1 MKEITHLFFDLG
13 GVCLTNA
20 WDHISR
26 EAAAEHF
33 RYDFQ
38 ASEER
43 HKIIVGKFEIGEA
56 SRKDYLDEAIYFTER
71 DFSEKQFV
79 AFMESQSKAHPKS
92 FEILEKLR
100 SQDKYMEISVLNN
113 ESLEL
118 NLYRIERFGLRN
130 YFTNFYSSCFLGIAK
145 PNLEIYRKVLQITQ
159 TPAERCL
166 LIDDRQPNVEAA
178 AKCGFQ
184 ILHLPN
190 VDKLEKKLAEMKII

>member
-1 MKEITHLFFDLG
+1 MKEISHLFFDLG

-33 RYDFQ
+33 QYDFQ

-43 HKIIVGKFEIGEA
+43 HKIIVEKFEIGEA
-56 SRKDYLDEAIYFTER
+56 SIKDYLNEAIFFRER
-71 DFSEKQFV
+71 DFSEKQFIE
-79 AFMESQSKAHPKS
+79 FMESQSKAHPRS

-100 SQDKYMEISVLNN
+100 SQNKYEISVLNN

-118 NLYRIERFGLRN
+118 NLYRIEKFGLRN
-130 YFTNFYSSCFLGIAK
+130 YFTNFYSSCFLGVAK

-159 TPAERCL
+159 TPADRCL
-166 LIDDRQPNVEAA
+166 LIDDREKNVEAA
-178 AKCGFQ
+178 AECGFQ
-184 ILHLPN
+184 ILHIPN
-190 VDKLEKKLAEMKII
+190 VDELEEKLIEKGLI

>member
-26 EAAAEHF
+26 EGAAEHF

-38 ASEER
+38 ESEER
-43 HKIIVGKFEIGEA
+43 HKIVVEKFEIGEA
-56 SRKDYLDEAIYFTER
+56 SRKDYLNEAIFFRER

-79 AFMESQSKAHPKS
+79 EFMESQSKAHPRS
-92 FEILEKLR
+92 FEILKKLR
-100 SQDKYMEISVLNN
+100 SQNKYSISVLNN

-118 NLYRIERFGLRN
+118 NLFRIEKFGLRN
-130 YFTNFYSSCFLGIAK
+130 YFTNFYSSCFLGVAK

-159 TPAERCL
+159 TPANRCL
-166 LIDDRQPNVEAA
+166 LIDDRPPNVEAA
-178 AKCGFQ
+178 AECGFQ

-190 VDKLEKKLAEMKII
+190 VDELGEKLVKKGLI

>member
-26 EAAAEHF
+26 EAAAELF

-38 ASEER
+38 ESEER
-43 HKIIVGKFEIGEA
+43 HKIIVGEFEIGEA
-56 SRKDYLDEAIYFTER
+56 SIKDYLNEAIFFKKR
-71 DFSEKQFV
+71 NFSEKEFV
-79 AFMESQSKAHPKS
+79 EFMENQSKAHPKS
-92 FEILEKLR
+92 FEALEKLR
-100 SQDKYMEISVLNN
+100 SQNRYNISVLNN
-113 ESLEL
+113 ESIEL
-118 NLYRIERFGLRN
+118 NLFRIEKFGLRN
-130 YFTNFYSSCFLGIAK
+130 YFTNFYSSCFLSVAK

-159 TPAERCL
+159 TPANQCL

-178 AKCGFQ
+178 AECGFQ

-190 VDKLEKKLAEMKII
+190 VDELEEKLVEKGLI

>member
-1 MKEITHLFFDLG
+1 MFFDLG

-26 EAAAEHF
+26 EGAAEHF

-38 ASEER
+38 ESEER
-43 HKIIVGKFEIGEA
+43 HKIVVEKFEIGEA
-56 SRKDYLDEAIYFTER
+56 SRKDYLNEAIFFRER

-79 AFMESQSKAHPKS
+79 EFMESQSKAHPRS
-92 FEILEKLR
+92 FEILKKLR
-100 SQDKYMEISVLNN
+100 SQNKYSISVLNN

-118 NLYRIERFGLRN
+118 NLFRIEKFGLRN
-130 YFTNFYSSCFLGIAK
+130 YFTNFYSSCFLGVAK

-159 TPAERCL
+159 TPANRCL
-166 LIDDRQPNVEAA
+166 LIDDRPPNVEAA
-178 AKCGFQ
+178 AECGFQ

-190 VDKLEKKLAEMKII
+190 VDELGEKLVKKGLI

>member
-1 MKEITHLFFDLG
+1 MKEVTHLFFDLG

-20 WDHISR
+20 WDHIAR

-33 RYDFQ
+33 GYDFQ

-43 HKIIVGKFEIGEA
+43 HIIIVKKFEIGEA
-56 SRKDYLDEAIYFTER
+56 TINDYLNETIFFR
-71 DFSEKQFV
+71 QRNFSEKQFV
-79 AFMESQSKAHPKS
+79 EFMESQSKAHPRS

-100 SQDKYMEISVLNN
+100 SRNKYEISALNN

-118 NLYRIERFGLRN
+118 NLYRIEKFNLRN
-130 YFTNFYSSCFLGIAK
+130 YFANFYSSCFLGVAK

-159 TPAERCL
+159 TLARRCL

-178 AKCGFQ
+178 AECGFQ

-190 VDKLEKKLAEMKII
+190 VNELEEKLIAKGLI

>member
-1 MKEITHLFFDLG
+1 MKEISHLFFDLG

-26 EAAAEHF
+26 EAAAELF

-43 HKIIVGKFEIGEA
+43 HKIIVEKFEIGEA
-56 SRKDYLDEAIYFTER
+56 SIKDYLNEAIFFRER
-71 DFSEKQFV
+71 DFSEKQFIE
-79 AFMESQSKAHPKS
+79 FMESQSKAHPRS
-92 FEILEKLR
+92 LEILEKLR
-100 SQDKYMEISVLNN
+100 SQNKYEISVLNN

-118 NLYRIERFGLRN
+118 NLFRIEKFGLRN
-130 YFTNFYSSCFLGIAK
+130 YFTNFYSSCFLGVAK
-145 PNLEIYRKVLQITQ
+145 PNSEIYRKVLQITQ
-159 TPAERCL
+159 TPASQCL

-178 AKCGFQ
+178 AECGFQ

-190 VDKLEKKLAEMKII
+190 VDELEKKLAEMKII

>member
-26 EAAAEHF
+26 EGAAEHF

-38 ASEER
+38 ESEER
-43 HKIIVGKFEIGEA
+43 HKIVVEKFEIGEA
-56 SRKDYLDEAIYFTER
+56 SRKDYLNEAIFFRER

-79 AFMESQSKAHPKS
+79 EFMESQSKAHPRS
-92 FEILEKLR
+92 FEILKKLR
-100 SQDKYMEISVLNN
+100 SQNKYSISVLNN

-118 NLYRIERFGLRN
+118 NLFRIEKFGLRN
-130 YFTNFYSSCFLGIAK
+130 YFTNFYSSCFLSVAK

-159 TPAERCL
+159 TPANQCL

-178 AKCGFQ
+178 AECGFQ

-190 VDKLEKKLAEMKII
+190 VDELEEKLVEKGLI

>member
-1 MKEITHLFFDLG
+1 MKEVTHLFFDLG

-20 WDHISR
+20 WDHIAR

-33 RYDFQ
+33 GYDFQ

-43 HKIIVGKFEIGEA
+43 HKIIVKKFEIGEA
-56 SRKDYLDEAIYFTER
+56 TINDYLNETIFFR
-71 DFSEKQFV
+71 QRNFSEKQFV
-79 AFMESQSKAHPKS
+79 EFMESQSKAHPRS

-100 SQDKYMEISVLNN
+100 SRNKYEISALNN

-118 NLYRIERFGLRN
+118 NLYRIEKFNLRN
-130 YFTNFYSSCFLGIAK
+130 YFANFYSSCFLGVAK

-159 TPAERCL
+159 TLADRCL
-166 LIDDRQPNVEAA
+166 LIDDREKNVEAA
-178 AKCGFQ
+178 AECGFQ

-190 VDKLEKKLAEMKII
+190 VDELEEKLIEKRLI

>member
-26 EAAAEHF
+26 EAAAKHF

-43 HKIIVGKFEIGEA
+43 HKNIVEKFEIGEA
-56 SRKDYLDEAIYFTER
+56 SIKDYLNEAIFFRER

-79 AFMESQSKAHPKS
+79 EFMKSQSKAHPRS
-92 FEILEKLR
+92 FETLEKLR
-100 SQDKYMEISVLNN
+100 SLNKYEISVLNN

-118 NLYRIERFGLRN
+118 NLYRIEKFKLRN
-130 YFTNFYSSCFLGIAK
+130 YFTNFYSSCYLGVAK

-159 TPAERCL
+159 TPADRCL
-166 LIDDRQPNVEAA
+166 LIDDREKNVEAA
-178 AKCGFQ
+178 AECRFQ
-184 ILHLPN
+184 ILHIPN
-190 VDKLEKKLAEMKII
+190 VDELEEKLTEMKII

>member
-1 MKEITHLFFDLG
+1 MEEITHLFFDLG

-56 SRKDYLDEAIYFTER
+56 SRKDYLNEAIFFRER
-71 DFSEKQFV
+71 DFSEKEFV
-79 AFMESQSKAHPKS
+79 EFMENQSKAHPKS
-92 FEILEKLR
+92 FEALEKLR
-100 SQDKYMEISVLNN
+100 SQNKYNLSVLNN

-118 NLYRIERFGLRN
+118 NFFRIEKFGLRN
-130 YFTNFYSSCFLGIAK
+130 YFTSFYSSCFLGVTK

-159 TPAERCL
+159 TPANRCL

-178 AKCGFQ
+178 AECGLQ
-184 ILHLPN
+184 ILHLPD
-190 VDKLEKKLAEMKII
+190 VVELEKKLIEKKII

>member
-33 RYDFQ
+33 RYDFRE
-38 ASEER
+38 SEEH
-43 HKIIVGKFEIGEA
+43 HKIIVGKFEIGKA
-56 SRKDYLDEAIYFTER
+56 SIKDYLNEAIFFTER
-71 DFSEKQFV
+71 NFSEKQFV
-79 AFMESQSKAHPKS
+79 EFMESQSKAHPKS
-92 FEILEKLR
+92 FEVLEKLR
-100 SQDKYMEISVLNN
+100 SQDKYIISVLNN

-118 NLYRIERFGLRN
+118 NLFRIEKFGLRN
-130 YFTNFYSSCFLGIAK
+130 YFKNFYSSCFLGVAK

-159 TPAERCL
+159 TPAKRCL
-166 LIDDRQPNVEAA
+166 LIDDRKPNVEAA
-178 AKCGFQ
+178 AECGFQ

-190 VDKLEKKLAEMKII
+190 VDELEEKLAEMKIM

>member
-1 MKEITHLFFDLG
+1 LFFDLG

-26 EAAAEHF
+26 EGAAEHF

-38 ASEER
+38 ESEER
-43 HKIIVGKFEIGEA
+43 HKIVVEKFEIGEA
-56 SRKDYLDEAIYFTER
+56 SRKDYLNEAIFFRER

-79 AFMESQSKAHPKS
+79 EFMESQSKAHPRS
-92 FEILEKLR
+92 FEILKKLR
-100 SQDKYMEISVLNN
+100 SQNKYSISVLNN

-118 NLYRIERFGLRN
+118 NLFRIEKFGLRN
-130 YFTNFYSSCFLGIAK
+130 YFTNFYSSCFLGVAK

-159 TPAERCL
+159 TPANRCL
-166 LIDDRQPNVEAA
+166 LIDDRPPNVEAA
-178 AKCGFQ
+178 AECGFQ

-190 VDKLEKKLAEMKII
+190 VDELGEKLVKKGLI

>member
-26 EAAAEHF
+26 EAAAELF

-56 SRKDYLDEAIYFTER
+56 SIKDYLNEAIFFRER
-71 DFSEKQFV
+71 DFSEKQFIE
-79 AFMESQSKAHPKS
+79 FMESQSKAHPRS
-92 FEILEKLR
+92 LEILEKLR
-100 SQDKYMEISVLNN
+100 SQNKYEISVLNN

-118 NLYRIERFGLRN
+118 NLFRIEKFGLRN
-130 YFTNFYSSCFLGIAK
+130 YFKNFYSSCFLGVAK

-159 TPAERCL
+159 TPANRCL
-166 LIDDRQPNVEAA
+166 LIDDRPPNVEAA
-178 AKCGFQ
+178 AECGFQ
-184 ILHLPN
+184 ILHIPN
-190 VDKLEKKLAEMKII
+190 VDELEEKLIEKGLI

>member
-20 WDHISR
+20 WDHIAR
-26 EAAAEHF
+26 EAAAENF
-33 RYDFQ
+33 GYDFQ

-43 HKIIVGKFEIGEA
+43 HKIIVEKFEIGEA
-56 SRKDYLDEAIYFTER
+56 TINDYLNETIFFR
-71 DFSEKQFV
+71 QRNFSEKQFV
-79 AFMESQSKAHPKS
+79 EFMESQSKAHPRS

-100 SQDKYMEISVLNN
+100 SRNKYGISALNN

-118 NLYRIERFGLRN
+118 NLYRIEKFNLRN
-130 YFTNFYSSCFLGIAK
+130 YFANFYSSCFLGVAK

-159 TPAERCL
+159 TLARRCL

-178 AKCGFQ
+178 AECGFQ

-190 VDKLEKKLAEMKII
+190 VNELEEKLIAKGLI

>member
-33 RYDFQ
+33 QYDFQ

-43 HKIIVGKFEIGEA
+43 HKIIVEKFEIGEA
-56 SRKDYLDEAIYFTER
+56 SIKDYLNEAIFFRER

-79 AFMESQSKAHPKS
+79 EFMESQSKAHPRS

-100 SQDKYMEISVLNN
+100 SQNKYSISVLNN

-118 NLYRIERFGLRN
+118 NLYRIEKFGLRN
-130 YFTNFYSSCFLGIAK
+130 YFTNFYSSCFLGVAK

-159 TPAERCL
+159 TPADRCL
-166 LIDDRQPNVEAA
+166 LIDDREKNVEAA
-178 AKCGFQ
+178 AECGFQ
-184 ILHLPN
+184 ILHIPN
-190 VDKLEKKLAEMKII
+190 VDELEKKLAEMKII

>member
-1 MKEITHLFFDLG
+1 
-13 GVCLTNA
+13 
-20 WDHISR
+20 
-26 EAAAEHF
+26 
-33 RYDFQ
+33 
-38 ASEER
+38 
-43 HKIIVGKFEIGEA
+43 
-56 SRKDYLDEAIYFTER
+56 LDEAIFFTER

-79 AFMESQSKAHPKS
+79 EFMESQSKAHPKS
-92 FEILEKLR
+92 FEILENLR

-130 YFTNFYSSCFLGIAK
+130 YFTNFYSSCFLSVAK

-166 LIDDRQPNVEAA
+166 LIDDREKNVESAA
-178 AKCGFQ
+178 ECGFQ

-190 VDKLEKKLAEMKII
+190 VDELEKKLAEMKII

>member
-33 RYDFQ
+33 QYDFQ

-43 HKIIVGKFEIGEA
+43 HKIIVEKFEIGEA
-56 SRKDYLDEAIYFTER
+56 SIKDYLNEAIFFRER

-79 AFMESQSKAHPKS
+79 EFMESQSKAHPRS

-100 SQDKYMEISVLNN
+100 SQNKYEISVLNN

-118 NLYRIERFGLRN
+118 NLYRIEKFGLRN
-130 YFTNFYSSCFLGIAK
+130 YFTNFYSSCFLGVAK

-159 TPAERCL
+159 TPADRCL
-166 LIDDRQPNVEAA
+166 LIDDREKNVEAA
-178 AKCGFQ
+178 AECGFQ
-184 ILHLPN
+184 ILHIPN
-190 VDKLEKKLAEMKII
+190 VDELEKKLAEMKII